1 MIHVMMFVVSA
12 STGAA
17 SPLQD
22 RVVTLSSSGVRS
34 ADALP
39 GAGYLDDA
47 ELERRLQELVV
58 KFPDACMLTSIGKS
72 RGGRELYCLRLGRG
86 ADVDVRPAL
95 AIVAGFDADF
105 PVSTE
110 TAVRVAERLLN
121 PPADVAGNKL
131 VDVHTVYVLPRMNPD
146 GWATASAMPRREH
159 RGTLRP
165 VDDDRDGAADEDG
178 PDDVNCD
185 GVITLM
191 RVVDPEATHL
201 PDPAEP
207 RLLKEADRA
216 KGEKPVYKI
225 YTEGVDDDTD
235 GEYNEDGPGAV
246 DLNRNFMHAYPEHEV
261 GAGPYPVSEPESKA
275 LIDFFLAH
283 PRIALTVVYG
293 RHDHVVKTPESGRND
308 ATGRVPLALHQDD
321 AGHYEEIGK
330 RYRDLTGIKEVPKE
344 DADGAFSAWCYA
356 QLGIP
361 TFACRV
367 WTRPESSSTGGD
379 AKKPDDAERKEPA
392 KNKPEDGAATP
403 EPGGVT
409 QTPPSETS
417 SKAAGTPEP
426 AVETSAS
433 APGAQEQ
440 APTPES
446 PKLPNVEKSPKEK
459 VEPADKEAAAWLT
472 YSDSLGDHGG
482 FVPWAPFEHPTLG
495 GVEIGGFVPLFLT
508 TPPVAELDG
517 IADRQAAF
525 VFDLGTRLPKPTVQ
539 PLKITPLS
547 DRVFEIETAIVNDGY
562 FPTAMAMGRQN
573 RRVRPIVVTIE
584 LPLERILAGE
594 RVVRV
599 WSVAGSGGR
608 EKLRWI
614 VTGEAG
620 EAVAITFT
628 SERYVFD
635 QAQATLPARGDRAP

>member
-1 MIHVMMFVVSA
+1 MILVIRFVLSA
-12 STGAA
+12 FAGAA
-17 SPLQD
+17 APLQD
-22 RVVTLSSSGVRS
+22 QTVNPSSGGVRS

-47 ELERRLQELVV
+47 GLERRLQELVV
-58 KFPDACMLTSIGKS
+58 KFPDACTLTSIGKS

-86 ADVDVRPAL
+86 ADVDARPAL
-95 AIVAGFDADF
+95 AIVAGLDADF

-110 TAVRVAERLLN
+110 TAARVAERLLN
-121 PPADVAGNKL
+121 PPADASGNKL
-131 VDVHTVYVLPRMNPD
+131 VDTYTVYVLPRMNPD
-146 GWATASAMPRREH
+146 GWAAASAMPRREH

-216 KGEKPVYKI
+216 KGEKPIYKI
-225 YTEGVDDDTD
+225 YAEGVDDDLD

-246 DLNRNFMHAYPEHEV
+246 DLNRNFMHAYPEHEA
-261 GAGPYPVSEPESKA
+261 GAGPHPISEPESKA
-275 LIDFFLAH
+275 LIDFFLTH
-283 PRIALTVVYG
+283 PRIAMTVIYG
-293 RHDHVVKTPESGRND
+293 RHDNVVKTPESGKND
-308 ATGRVPLALHQDD
+308 ATGRVPLALHRDD

-330 RYRDLTGIKEVPKE
+330 RYRDLTGTKEVPKE
-344 DADGAFSAWCYA
+344 DADGAFFAWCYA
-356 QLGIP
+356 QLGMP

-367 WTRPESSSTGGD
+367 WTRPESSTGGD
-379 AKKPDDAERKEPA
+379 AKKPNDAEKKEPA
-392 KNKPEDGAATP
+392 KGEPEDGATTP
-403 EPGGVT
+403 ESGGVA

-417 SKAAGTPEP
+417 GETARTPEP
-426 AVETSAS
+426 AVAASQSAS
-433 APGAQEQ
+433 RAQEQ
-440 APTPES
+440 TPTPDA
-446 PKLPNVEKSPKEK
+446 PKTPDAEKPPKEK
-459 VEPADKEAAAWLT
+459 VDPADKEAAAWLT
-472 YSDSLGDHGG
+472 YSDSLGERGG
-482 FVPWAPFEHPTLG
+482 FIPWTPYEHPTLG
-495 GVEIGGFVPLFLT
+495 RIEIGGFVPLFQT

-525 VFDLGTRLPKPTVQ
+525 VLELGTRLPKPAVS
-539 PLKITPLS
+539 PLKVTPLS

-562 FPTAMAMGRQN
+562 FPTALAMGRQN
-573 RRVRPIVVTIE
+573 RRVRPIVVTLE

-594 RVVRV
+594 RVARV
-599 WSVAGSGGR
+599 WSVPGSGGR

-620 EAVAITFT
+620 ETVAITFT

-635 QAQATLPARGDRAP
+635 QAQATLPAVSDRAP

>member
-1 MIHVMMFVVSA
+1 MFVVSA
-12 STGAA
+12 SAGAA

-22 RVVTLSSSGVRS
+22 QTLNPSSGGVRS
-34 ADALP
+34 AEALS

-47 ELERRLQELVV
+47 GLERRLQDLVV
-58 KFPDACMLTSIGKS
+58 RFPDACLLTSIGKS
-72 RGGRELYCLRLGRG
+72 RSGRELYCLRLGRG
-86 ADVDVRPAL
+86 ADVDARPAL
-95 AIVAGFDADF
+95 AIVAGLDADF

-121 PPADVAGNKL
+121 PPADVAENKL
-131 VDVHTVYVLPRMNPD
+131 VDVQTVYVLPRMNPD
-146 GWATASAMPRREH
+146 GWAAASAMPRREH

-201 PDPAEP
+201 PDAAEP

-216 KGEKPVYKI
+216 KGEKPIYKI
-225 YTEGVDDDTD
+225 YTEGVDDDLD

-261 GAGPYPVSEPESKA
+261 GAGPHPVSEPESKA

-293 RHDHVVKTPESGRND
+293 RHDNVVKTPEGGKND
-308 ATGRVPLALHQDD
+308 ATGRVPLALHRDD
-321 AGHYEEIGK
+321 AGHYEEVGK

-344 DADGAFSAWCYA
+344 DAEGAFFAWCYA
-356 QLGIP
+356 QLGMP

-367 WTRPESSSTGGD
+367 WTRPESSTGGD
-379 AKKPDDAERKEPA
+379 AKKPNGAEKKEPA
-392 KNKPEDGAATP
+392 QGKPEDGATTP
-403 EPGGVT
+403 ESGGAAPS
-409 QTPPSETS
+409 PPSET
-417 SKAAGTPEP
+417 ADEA
-426 AVETSAS
+426 
-433 APGAQEQ
+433 
-440 APTPES
+440 APTPNAAVAVSETAPPAQKEPVPSENRKS
-446 PKLPNVEKSPKEK
+446 PDVEKQPKEK

-472 YSDSLGDHGG
+472 YSDSLGERDG
-482 FVPWAPFEHPTLG
+482 FIPWAPFEHPTLG
-495 GVEIGGFVPLFLT
+495 RVEIGGFIPLFQT

-525 VFDLGTRLPKPTVQ
+525 VFNLGARLPTPTVQ

-562 FPTAMAMGRQN
+562 FPTALAMGRQN

-594 RVVRV
+594 RVARV

-620 EAVAITFT
+620 ETVALTFT

-635 QAQATLPARGDRAP
+635 QAQATLPARADRAP